1 MATLV
6 DRMCDRC
13 HELAVSINDMRRLKQ
28 YESGVTEDPEKQA
41 KVCELIAALEGA
53 PNTTSWPSKT
63 SGELLR
69 LLEHWVERHYHLLAD
84 LDTFLKVVGTPGEV
98 RDAAEQLSIVVFAV
112 VHEAGA
118 IDQTKFK
125 RLAEVLAGATVPGSD
140 PV

>member
-1 MATLV
+1 M
-6 DRMCDRC
+6 
-13 HELAVSINDMRRLKQ
+13 
-28 YESGVTEDPEKQA
+28 
-41 KVCELIAALEGA
+41 
-53 PNTTSWPSKT
+53 
-63 SGELLR
+63 
-69 LLEHWVERHYHLLAD
+69 ERHYHLLAD